1 MANPDPRYQGKT
13 LDDLIEALQDVAD
26 EFGSGLEVVKI
37 QNRSGDII
45 GYVSGVD
52 VGPGGQPWIDI
63 EFLEGA
69 SA

>member
-1 MANPDPRYQGKT
+1 MAHPDPRYQGKT
-13 LDDLIEALQDVAD
+13 LDELIESLQDVAD
-26 EFGSGLEVVKI
+26 EFGAHQEPVMI
-37 QNRSGDII
+37 QNRSGEII
-45 GYVSGVD
+45 GFVTGID